1 MNPIL
6 LALYRAGKIAGPLAS
21 KAVKYADKAFEP
33 ASWIAGSVLASKM
46 IPKIKNA
53 GRAVDKVITTPIA
66 VNKYI
71 HPYGTVGAASAANA
85 YLYGGLAH
93 DAATGSFGPIEKKKL
108 ASIWNELDYNR
119 GRLEG
124 DELVRHI
131 SRTNDYPK

>member
-6 LALYRAGKIAGPLAS
+6 LALLRAGKIAGPLAG
-21 KAVKYADKAFEP
+21 K
-33 ASWIAGSVLASKM
+33 I
-46 IPKIKNA
+46 IPKIKK
-53 GRAVDKVITTPIA
+53 AVTAIDKVVTKPRY
-66 VNKYI
+66 VNEYI

>member
-1 MNPIL
+1 MSPIL
-6 LALYRAGKIAGPLAS
+6 AALLQAGRIAGLLARKTKS
-21 KAVKYADKAFEP
+21 IGQAINKRLDK
-33 ASWIAGSVLASKM
+33 GM
-46 IPKIKNA
+46 
-53 GRAVDKVITTPIA
+53 T

-71 HPYGTVGAASAANA
+71 HPYGTVGAAAATNA

-119 GRLEG
+119 ERLEG